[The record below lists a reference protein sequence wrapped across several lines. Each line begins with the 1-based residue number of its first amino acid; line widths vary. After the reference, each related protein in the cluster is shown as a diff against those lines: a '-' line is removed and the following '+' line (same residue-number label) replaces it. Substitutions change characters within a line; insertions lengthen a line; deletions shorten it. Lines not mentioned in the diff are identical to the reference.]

1 MPHKVYVEHENH
13 IISDDDST
21 INGGDD
27 TIPTSTLDS
36 FREVRNNGTFFADK
50 SRLIERIL
58 SDKDAKVFLFCR
70 PRRFGKSINLT
81 MLDSFLNVKYKGNT
95 WFDGL
100 YISKIDTV
108 QQFRNRFPVI
118 YLNMIGKVY
127 YDTEKLKN
135 GFDDLIIDTFD
146 KFNYLRDSEKLTDR
160 QKRKFCRVLDD
171 EIVNPEDLAFLA
183 ECLHAHHGV
192 PAIVLIDEYDAPVI
206 NTLGRDTFR
215 DTIDALKGVLTPL
228 FKSNEHVHRAV
239 LFGVLQVAKES
250 LFSGLNNVKVSNVFD
265 DRGYGDLFG
274 LTEKDVT
281 VACMEAGHPE
291 KIDEIRRFYDGY
303 RIGDHHI
310 YNPYSVMN
318 YFDNEM
324 KLSEYWVGTSTED
337 HIRDL
342 LYKRDEKTREI
353 LLRLSGGESA
363 NVTMSSRL
371 AFPSSGNIRDMEP
384 EDVLSLLTQAGY
396 LTAEKIGYDEYRV
409 QIPNQEIRNLFN
421 SRLRNWL
428 GNGWYSMNTVL
439 DSLLDGKPENAITP
453 IKSLFQ
459 EMLNKNNETL
469 WSSYQLILSGF
480 LAHQDTHLVLPEHF
494 SGDGV
499 TDISVIPREDGPA
512 AIIEFKKTS
521 VAENVQ
527 DAANKALKQIRE
539 RRYALGM
546 KGDPV
551 HSYGFAIGPSS
562 IVICSD
568 EGTYTADF
576 SKQKR
581 TI

>member
-1 MPHKVYVEHENH
+1 MPDEHAKHENGN
-13 IISDDDST
+13 IADDRFT

-50 SRLIERIL
+50 SELIERIL

-81 MLDSFLNVKYKGNT
+81 MLDSFLNISYNGNT

-100 YISKIDTV
+100 YISKIDTA

-127 YDTEKLKN
+127 YDAERLKR

-146 KFNYLRDSEKLTDR
+146 RFNYLQDSERLTDR
-160 QKRKFCRVLDD
+160 QKRKFSRVLND

-206 NTLGRDTFR
+206 STLGRNTFR
-215 DTIDALKGVLTPL
+215 DTVDVLKGILTPL
-228 FKSNEHVHRAV
+228 FKGNEHVHKAV
-239 LFGVLQVAKES
+239 LVGVLQVAKES
-250 LFSGLNNVKVSNVFD
+250 LFSGLNNVKVSSVFD

-274 LTEKDVT
+274 LTEEDVMI
-281 VACMEAGHPE
+281 ACAEAGHPE

-303 RIGDHHI
+303 RIGDHHV

-318 YFDNEM
+318 YFENGM

-337 HIRDL
+337 HMRDL
-342 LYKRDEKTREI
+342 LSKKDEKTREI

-363 NVTMSSRL
+363 SVTMSSRL
-371 AFPSSGNIRDMEP
+371 AFPVSGRIEDMEP
-384 EDVLSLLTQAGY
+384 EDVLSLLAQAGY
-396 LTAEKIGYDEYRV
+396 LTVERIGYDEYNVR
-409 QIPNQEIRNLFN
+409 IPNQEIRNLFN

-439 DSLLDGKPENAITP
+439 DSLLDGKPEDAIAP
-453 IKSLFQ
+453 IMNLFQ
-459 EMLNKNNETL
+459 EMMNKNNETL

-480 LAHQDTHLVLPEHF
+480 LAHQNTHIVLPEHF

-521 VAENVQ
+521 AAEDVQ
-527 DAANKALKQIRE
+527 KAAAKALKQIRE

-546 KGDPV
+546 KGDPI
-551 HSYGFAIGPSS
+551 HTYGFAVGPST
-562 IVICSD
+562 IVICS
-568 EGTYTADF
+568 ENGTYSAEF
-576 SKQKR
+576 PER
-581 TI
+581 E

>member
-1 MPHKVYVEHENH
+1 MPDEHAKHENGN
-13 IISDDDST
+13 IADNRFT

-50 SRLIERIL
+50 SELIERIL

-81 MLDSFLNVKYKGNT
+81 MLDSFLNIGYKGNT
-95 WFDGL
+95 WFNDL
-100 YISKIDTV
+100 YISKIDTT

-127 YDTEKLKN
+127 YDAERLKR

-146 KFNYLRDSEKLTDR
+146 KFNYLQDSERLTDR
-160 QKRKFCRVLDD
+160 QKRKFCRVLND

-215 DTIDALKGVLTPL
+215 DTVDVLKGILTPL
-228 FKSNEHVHRAV
+228 FKSNEHVHKAV

-250 LFSGLNNVKVSNVFD
+250 LFSGLNNVKVSSVFD

-274 LTEKDVT
+274 LTEGDVMM
-281 VACMEAGHPE
+281 ACAEAGHPE

-303 RIGDHHI
+303 RIGDHHV

-318 YFDNEM
+318 YFENGM
-324 KLSEYWVGTSTED
+324 KLSEYWVGTSAED

-342 LYKRDEKTREI
+342 LSKKDERTREI

-371 AFPSSGNIRDMEP
+371 AFPVSGRIEDMEP
-384 EDVLSLLTQAGY
+384 GDVLSLLAQTGY
-396 LTAEKIGYDEYRV
+396 LTVERIGYDEYNVR
-409 QIPNQEIRNLFN
+409 IPNQEIRNLFN

-439 DSLLDGKPENAITP
+439 DSLLNGKPGDAITP
-453 IKSLFQ
+453 IMNLFQ
-459 EMLNKNNETL
+459 EMMNKNNETL

-480 LAHQDTHLVLPEHF
+480 LAHQNTHMVLPEHF

-499 TDISVIPREDGPA
+499 TDISVIPRDDGPA

-521 VAENVQ
+521 AAENVR
-527 DAANKALKQIRE
+527 DAAAKALKQILE

-546 KGDPV
+546 KGDPI
-551 HSYGFAIGPSS
+551 HTYGFAVGPST
-562 IVICSD
+562 IVICS
-568 EGTYTADF
+568 ENGTYSAEF
-576 SKQKR
+576 PECE
-581 TI
+581 